1 VNAAYQEIPMQMDA
15 NPLLDFSGLPRF
27 AAVKPEHIAPAIDQL
42 LADNRALIDELT
54 RPETPAT
61 WAGFAQPLEDANER
75 LGRAWGVVGHL
86 HAVLDSPELR
96 EAYKENQPKIVQYWT
111 ALGHNIAL
119 FEKYKALH
127 AGPEFERLTRAQAK
141 IVENEI
147 RDFRLSGAE
156 LPADRKQRYAEIQE
170 ESAKLATKF
179 AENALDSTNAFAVHV
194 EERAALAGIPDDVLE
209 AARAAAEKDG
219 RTGWKFLLHIP
230 SFLPVMQYAE
240 NRSLREIM
248 YRGSATRASGE
259 FAAAFAAKAEFEQ
272 RTNGK
277 PPAEAPVADAIA
289 AWDNTPLIA
298 RILALRQEAARLLG
312 YASFADVSLVPK
324 MAETPRQVLD
334 FLEDLAARARPYGER
349 DWAELNAFAAAELG
363 LERVEAWD
371 AAFASE
377 RLRQAR
383 YAFSDQEVKQYFPE
397 PKVLAGMFR
406 LVETLYGIRIE
417 EDEAETWDPT
427 VRFFRI
433 TDRAGELVGRF
444 YLDPYARATKRGG
457 AWMDEA
463 MTRRLTQHGL
473 QRPVAY
479 LVCNFPAPV
488 GDRPALLTH
497 DDVLTLF
504 HEFGHGLHH
513 LLTKV
518 ESLGVSGIR
527 GVEWDAVELPSQ
539 FMENFCWEW
548 DVVAHMSAHVD
559 TGAPLPRALFDK
571 LLAAKNFQSGLQTL
585 RQLEYALFDMH
596 LHFDFDPAGRKS
608 PLEVLDE
615 VRRKVAVAMPPAYN
629 RFPNTFSH
637 IFAGGYSA
645 GYYSYKWAEVLSAD
659 AYSLFEE
666 RGVLDAATGARF
678 RDEVLAVGGS
688 RPAIES
694 FRAFRGRDPT
704 VEALLRHS
712 GMTDTPATAA

>member
-1 VNAAYQEIPMQMDA
+1 MQMDA

-27 AAVKPEHIAPAIDQL
+27 AAVRPEHIAPAIDQL

-54 RPETPAT
+54 RAETPAT
-61 WAGFAQPLEDANER
+61 WTGFAQPLEDANER

-96 EAYKENQPKIVQYWT
+96 EAYKENQPKVVQYWT
-111 ALGHNIAL
+111 ALGQNLAL
-119 FEKYKALH
+119 FERYKALR
-127 AGPEFERLTRAQAK
+127 AGPEFDRLTPAQRK
-141 IVENEI
+141 VIENEI

-156 LPADRKQRYAEIQE
+156 LPPEKKLRYAEIQE

-209 AARAAAEKDG
+209 TARAAAEKEG
-219 RTGWKFLLHIP
+219 RPGWKFVLHIP
-230 SFLPVMQYAE
+230 SYLPVMQYAE
-240 NRSLREIM
+240 NRALREIM
-248 YRGSATRASGE
+248 YRGSVTRASE
-259 FAAAFAAKAEFEQ
+259 MFAAAFHAKAEFES

-277 PPAEAPVADAIA
+277 PSAEPAPAPEAIA

-298 RILALRQEAARLLG
+298 RILALRQEAAQLLG
-312 YASFADVSLVPK
+312 YATFAEVSLVPK
-324 MAETPRQVLD
+324 MAEHPQQVLD

-349 DWAELNAFAAAELG
+349 DWAELRAFAAAELG
-363 LERVEAWD
+363 LERVEASD
-371 AAFASE
+371 IAFASE

-406 LVETLYGIRIE
+406 LVETLYGIRID
-417 EDEAETWDPT
+417 EDQAETWDPS

-433 TDRAGELVGRF
+433 TDGAGELVGQF

-479 LVCNFPAPV
+479 LVCNFSAPV
-488 GDRPALLTH
+488 GDKPALLTH

-548 DVVAHMSAHVD
+548 DVVRHMSAHVD

-571 LLAAKNFQSGLQTL
+571 MLAAKNFQSGLQTL
-585 RQLEYALFDMH
+585 RQLEFALFDMH
-596 LHFDFDPAGRKS
+596 LHSEFDPGSAKS
-608 PLEVLDE
+608 PLALLDE
-615 VRRKVAVAMPPAYN
+615 VRRKVAVLIPPVYN

-666 RGVLDAATGARF
+666 KGVLDAATGARF
-678 RDEVLAVGGS
+678 RDEILAVGGS

-694 FRAFRGRDPT
+694 FRAFRGREPT

-712 GMTDTPATAA
+712 GMTGAPAAPA

>member
-1 VNAAYQEIPMQMDA
+1 MLMDA

-42 LADNRALIDELT
+42 LADNRALIAELI
-54 RPETPAT
+54 RPETPPT
-61 WAGFAQPLEDANER
+61 WDGFAQPLEDANER

-86 HAVLDSPELR
+86 HAVLDSPALR

-111 ALGHNIAL
+111 ALGQNLAL
-119 FEKYKALH
+119 FEKYKALR
-127 AGPEFERLTRAQAK
+127 AGPELDRLTGAQRR
-141 IVENEI
+141 IVDNEI

-156 LPADRKQRYAEIQE
+156 LSPGNKARFAAIQE
-170 ESAKLATKF
+170 ESAQLATKF
-179 AENALDSTNAFAVHV
+179 SEDVLDATNAFVVHV
-194 EERAALAGIPDDVLE
+194 AERTALAGIPDDVLE
-209 AARAAAEKDG
+209 AARAAAEKEG
-219 RTGWKFLLHIP
+219 RPGWKLVLHIP
-230 SFLPVMQYAE
+230 SYLPVMQYAE
-240 NRSLREIM
+240 NRPLREVM
-248 YRGSATRASGE
+248 YRGAVTRASGE
-259 FAAAFAAKAEFEQ
+259 FAAAFTAEAELE
-272 RTNGK
+272 RAMNGTPPVD
-277 PPAEAPVADAIA
+277 PPAAETLA
-289 AWDNTPLIA
+289 ALDNTPLIA
-298 RILALRQEAARLLG
+298 RILALRQEVAQLLG
-312 YASFADVSLVPK
+312 YATFADVSLVPK
-324 MAETPRQVLD
+324 MAETPRHVLD
-334 FLEDLAARARPYGER
+334 FLEDLAAKARPYGER

-363 LERVEAWD
+363 LATVEAWD
-371 AAFASE
+371 VAFASE

-417 EDEAETWDPT
+417 EAAAETWDPS

-433 TDRAGELVGRF
+433 VDAGGEPIGSF
-444 YLDPYARATKRGG
+444 YLDPYARDTKRGG

-463 MTRRLTQHGL
+463 MTRRRTGTGVQA
-473 QRPVAY
+473 PVAY
-479 LVCNFPAPV
+479 LVCNFSAPV
-488 GDRPALLTH
+488 GGKPALLTH

-513 LLTKV
+513 LLTRV

-548 DVVAHMSAHVD
+548 DVVRHMSAHVD
-559 TGAPLPRALFDK
+559 TGAPLPRELFDK
-571 LLAAKNFQSGLQTL
+571 LLAAKNFQSGMQTL
-585 RQLEYALFDMH
+585 RQLEYALYDMR
-596 LHFDFDPAGRKS
+596 LHFDFDPAAGRT
-608 PLEVLDE
+608 PLELLDE
-615 VRRKVAVAMPPAYN
+615 VRRTVAVAMPPAYN

-666 RGVLDAATGARF
+666 NGVLDAATGARF
-678 RDEVLAVGGS
+678 REEILAVGGS

-694 FRAFRGRDPT
+694 FRAFRGREPSVD
-704 VEALLRHS
+704 ALLRHS
-712 GMTDTPATAA
+712 GMTGAPAPA